1 MLRLS
6 LSFIGITF
14 LSLIAF
20 LNHNPAFVDTSNF
33 KQLHIILSTLT
44 FAVIC
49 FSGLQAI
56 ILAIQDRKLRKDH
69 RGFTSILPPIE
80 SMEKF
85 LFQTLTV
92 GFCLLTML
100 LISSITLFSE
110 IYSPKL
116 INKLI
121 LSFAA
126 WIVIATLLVGRFYS
140 GWRGSTAIRWT
151 LLGTSLLILIYFGSL
166 LL

>member
-1 MLRLS
+1 MCRLFLIAIIS
-6 LSFIGITF
+6 L
-14 LSLIAF
+14 LLIAF
-20 LNHNPAFVDTSNF
+20 FNHNLGFVDTSNS
-33 KQLHIILSTLT
+33 KQLFHIILSTLT
-44 FAVIC
+44 FTAIC
-49 FSGLQAI
+49 FGGLQAI

-69 RGFTSILPPIE
+69 SGFTSILPSIE

-92 GFCLLTML
+92 GFCLLTTL
-100 LISSITLFSE
+100 LISSIILFSE
-110 IYSPKL
+110 IHSPKL

-121 LSFAA
+121 LSFSA

-151 LLGTSLLILIYFGSL
+151 LFGTFLLILIYFGSL
-166 LL
+166 L

>member
-1 MLRLS
+1 MCRLFLIAIIS
-6 LSFIGITF
+6 L
-14 LSLIAF
+14 LLIAF
-20 LNHNPAFVDTSNF
+20 FNHNLGFVDTSNS
-33 KQLHIILSTLT
+33 KQLFHIILSTLT
-44 FAVIC
+44 FTAIC
-49 FSGLQAI
+49 FGGLQAI

-69 RGFTSILPPIE
+69 SGFTSILPSIE

-92 GFCLLTML
+92 GFCLLTIL

-110 IYSPKL
+110 IDSPKL

-121 LSFAA
+121 LSFSA
-126 WIVIATLLVGRFYS
+126 WVVIATLLVGRFYS

-151 LLGTSLLILIYFGSL
+151 LFGTFLLILIYFGSL
-166 LL
+166 L